1 MSEEDG
7 PGSLAYPHDEAD
19 HGVRGG
25 KIIHEQGET
34 GETAIISCGT
44 TKGNFVAKFYH
55 DWSPHGYDRATAL
68 FQKGFF
74 DQSHFFRVVP
84 KFLVQFGISYTESKS
99 LKQFAHTPIQD
110 DPQQN
115 PKIPFKRGTMS
126 FAGSGPNSRT
136 SQMFIAYGESEA
148 FGRELWETPFGEV
161 IEGME
166 HIEELYSYGD
176 LPPWGKGPDQ
186 GKIHGDPNY
195 IPNEF
200 PLLDM
205 FNKCEVIIHR
215 EGEEEM
221 SIDAGERGDDT
232 TDVAEEEEEERELE
246 VGNTGDDD
254 ESKNRVF
261 YGDAPPLKAA
271 QRHLK
276 SGKATPLGPFQDL
289 MQVGMAVAGILVLML
304 GLAVVT
310 KKGKSKKHK
319 H

>member
-126 FAGSGPNSRT
+126 FAGRWLVLTRLP
-136 SQMFIAYGESEA
+136 
-148 FGRELWETPFGEV
+148 
-161 IEGME
+161 
-166 HIEELYSYGD
+166 YST
-176 LPPWGKGPDQ
+176 
-186 GKIHGDPNY
+186 
-195 IPNEF
+195 
-200 PLLDM
+200 PLL
-205 FNKCEVIIHR
+205 FLRSCQIVKL
-215 EGEEEM
+215 
-221 SIDAGERGDDT
+221 T
-232 TDVAEEEEEERELE
+232 FPP
-246 VGNTGDDD
+246 
-254 ESKNRVF
+254 F
-261 YGDAPPLKAA
+261 YF
-271 QRHLK
+271 H
-276 SGKATPLGPFQDL
+276 F
-289 MQVGMAVAGILVLML
+289 
-304 GLAVVT
+304 
-310 KKGKSKKHK
+310 
-319 H
+319 